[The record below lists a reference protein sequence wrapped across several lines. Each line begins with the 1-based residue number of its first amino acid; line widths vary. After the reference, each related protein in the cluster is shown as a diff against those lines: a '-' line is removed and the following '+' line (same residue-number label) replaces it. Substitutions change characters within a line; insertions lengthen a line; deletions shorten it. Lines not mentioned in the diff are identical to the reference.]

1 MSKAE
6 KVGIKTETPSTMEA
20 VVKRLNDLEAKLRRY
35 SDNWKKFAA
44 THLGVDAQD
53 GAIKG
58 SVRVAVL
65 IGVLVCALVGVA
77 VATDYLIMENPGD
90 TTKFSVDTDGNVYAA
105 GALQIDSS
113 LSVGTDVTV
122 VGGDVLT
129 TSTTVMKFWTS
140 TNTYITSNS
149 TNLWL
154 VTLSPA
160 RTNVFS
166 GPAL

>member
-6 KVGIKTETPSTMEA
+6 KVEIKTETPSTMEA

-105 GALQIDSS
+105 GTYSGGS